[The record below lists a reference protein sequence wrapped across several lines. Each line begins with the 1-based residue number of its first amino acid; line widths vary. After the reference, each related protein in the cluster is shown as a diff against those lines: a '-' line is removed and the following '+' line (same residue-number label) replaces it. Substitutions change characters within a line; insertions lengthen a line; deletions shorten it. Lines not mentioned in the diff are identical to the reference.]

1 MTHVGSRMA
10 NPPTFVELG
19 AQVAVQD
26 ALLDQA
32 KRFGARA
39 YLSPGYDSG
48 HWVGDEQYDG
58 SLNGRIR
65 GILVPRRVWT
75 TSLDLLKQTV
85 AVADETGL
93 PMATHAAFSIIEFHE
108 IVATYMMT
116 PIELMDS
123 IGMLRPTLAV
133 GHCNFI
139 SDNPSMNYAVKNDL
153 KLLGRTGTSIS
164 HCAINI
170 ARRGRALDRGKNT
183 SMPA

>member
-39 YLSPGYDSG
+39 YLSPGYDFG
-48 HWVGDEQYDG
+48 HWVGDEQHDG

-75 TSLDLLKQTV
+75 TSLDLLKT
-85 AVADETGL
+85 DRG
-93 PMATHAAFSIIEFHE
+93 
-108 IVATYMMT
+108 
-116 PIELMDS
+116 
-123 IGMLRPTLAV
+123 G
-133 GHCNFI
+133 
-139 SDNPSMNYAVKNDL
+139 
-153 KLLGRTGTSIS
+153 
-164 HCAINI
+164 
-170 ARRGRALDRGKNT
+170 RGRDRIADGNARGLQHHRVSRDRRDHT
-183 SMPA
+183 